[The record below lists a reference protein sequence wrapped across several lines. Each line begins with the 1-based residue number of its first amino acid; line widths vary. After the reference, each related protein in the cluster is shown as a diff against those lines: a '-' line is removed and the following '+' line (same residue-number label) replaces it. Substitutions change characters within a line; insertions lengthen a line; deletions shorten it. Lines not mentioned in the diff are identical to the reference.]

1 VDSEVEVMKTLC
13 GKLAAAMPR
22 VTPPPKT
29 EGAKCVLSMLDIP
42 DAVAGLFDIGMM
54 KEILT
59 KASDI
64 MKRASLVDWMM
75 KVQGALHHHHDQ
87 VIIDRDMSTLAGV
100 WLDMG
105 ADVAKLI
112 AGVFLSS
119 RNGPAAAII
128 ILSCFSQFHRAI
140 LVAVVILRLRP
151 RPRPADSLPDVPA
164 QPSTSPLDPNP
175 WFLDLVSSPVG
186 LLGAPSRGS

>member
-1 VDSEVEVMKTLC
+1 MKTLC

-75 KVQGALHHHHDQ
+75 MVQGE
-87 VIIDRDMSTLAGV
+87 VIIDRDTSTAAGV
-100 WLDMG
+100 LLDMG

-112 AGVFLSS
+112 ASVLLSS
-119 RNGPAAAII
+119 PNSPQPSGGL
-128 ILSCFSQFHRAI
+128 ILSCSPQFHHAI

-151 RPRPADSLPDVPA
+151 RPRLADSLPDVPA